1 MAEKTGI
8 QLRTGKAAPMEVLPP
23 MSWMPAETEQAVS
36 YSDLRTV
43 WRSVLRRR
51 WTILGVFTVIFVSV
65 LVGTLLQT
73 PIYRATGVLEI
84 RKENADI
91 VPVETL
97 STLERLSDDYLATQ
111 VGILK
116 SQTLARD
123 VISDLGLV
131 NVEEFN
137 PRQERGFRFWR
148 RAPSPIP
155 ADELMLRVADR
166 FKGRL
171 SVTPVPGSRLV
182 NVSFESEER
191 ELATRV
197 VNAVLSAYI
206 DLRVDMGQKTADWLA
221 SQLGETKTKLEQSEV
236 QLQAYVRENGL
247 LFLESKGSVENIVEG
262 RLRQLQERLTVA
274 QSQRIEKQSLHEM
287 VVQKGE
293 FESIPSMH
301 SEVMKDL
308 TVRLADLRREYAR
321 LTTTFKEGYPQA
333 AQVKSQMDELE
344 ALVKQEQRNVV
355 GRVTNDYQAALQQ
368 EELLRQAYRT
378 QEQLMNSVADK
389 TGRYNILK
397 RDVDTNRQLYDA
409 LQQKLKEAGVSAGL
423 KAANVGIIDQATP
436 PRRPDR
442 PNVELNLALALVVGM
457 ALGVGAGFLREY
469 LDTSVKTPE
478 EIDAFSRGLAVGM
491 IPSVRSLNGSH
502 THRTGAAARRMFPTA
517 GENAAVLALPNWHRI
532 DRDQR
537 RYGDLSEAFGSLR
550 TSLLLNP
557 VGPQVR
563 SLVVTSSQPGEGKTT
578 VSANLAISLAQLR
591 RRTLLI
597 DADIRRPCLHRLFR
611 VPNRAGLTDFL
622 VGGLGAN
629 GNGKG
634 NGGCV
639 EWRALVQP
647 NVSTGLDL
655 LTSGKLA
662 ENPAELLSSPRMVE
676 FVSEALLS
684 YDFVVLDSPP
694 LFVNVAD
701 TRILT
706 PIVDGTVLVVRSGM
720 TPRDVIQRALA
731 QCSNVI
737 GIVLNDVNMGEFP
750 AYYSS
755 PYGSEVHSSIDKG
768 DL

>member
-1 MAEKTGI
+1 MTEKTGM
-8 QLRTGKAAPMEVLPP
+8 QLRTGKTAPMEVLPP
-23 MSWMPAETEQAVS
+23 MRWIPAEAEQAVT

-43 WRSVLRRR
+43 WRAILRRR
-51 WTILGVFTVIFVSV
+51 WTILGVFTVIFGSV
-65 LVGTLLQT
+65 LAGTLLQT

-111 VGILK
+111 VGILE

-123 VISDLGLV
+123 VIRNLGLD

-137 PRQERGFRFWR
+137 PRRGRRFRLWG
-148 RAPSPIP
+148 RAPEP
-155 ADELMLRVADR
+155 APASELMLRVVDR
-166 FKGRL
+166 FQGRL

-182 NVSFESEER
+182 NVSFESEDG
-191 ELATRV
+191 ELATRAA
-197 VNAVLSAYI
+197 NAVLSAYI
-206 DLRVDMGQKTADWLA
+206 DLRLGMGQQTADWLT
-221 SQLGETKTKLEQSEV
+221 SQLAETRTKLEQSEV

-262 RLRQLQERLTVA
+262 RLRQLQERLTQA
-274 QSQRIEKQSLHEM
+274 QSQRIEKQSLHEL

-308 TVRLADLRREYAR
+308 TVRLADLKREYAR
-321 LTTTFKEGYPQA
+321 LATTFKEDYPQA
-333 AQVKSQMDELE
+333 AQVKSQVDELE
-344 ALVKQEQRNVV
+344 GLVKQEQRNVV
-355 GRVTNDYQAALQQ
+355 GRITNDYKAAVQQ
-368 EELLRQAYRT
+368 EELLRQAYRM
-378 QEQLMNSVADK
+378 QEQLMNAVADK

-423 KAANVGIIDQATP
+423 KAANVGIVDQATP

-442 PNVELNLALALVVGM
+442 PQLGLNLALALVVGL

-478 EIDAFSRGLAVGM
+478 EISRFSQGLALGM

-502 THRTGAAARRMFPTA
+502 THGTNPTARRMFPTV
-517 GENAAVLALPNWHRI
+517 GENAAVLALPNWCRI
-532 DRDQR
+532 DGNQR
-537 RYGDLSEAFGSLR
+537 RNGALSEAFGSLR
-550 TSLLLNP
+550 TSILLNP

-563 SLVVTSSQPGEGKTT
+563 SLLVTSSQPGEGKTT

-611 VPNRAGLTDFL
+611 VPNKAGLTDFL
-622 VGGLGAN
+622 VEGPCAN
-629 GNGKG
+629 GKRY
-634 NGGCV
+634 GGSV
-639 EWRALVQP
+639 EWRDLLQR

-655 LTSGKLA
+655 LTSGTSA
-662 ENPAELLSSPRMVE
+662 DNPAELLSSPRMAE
-676 FVSEALLS
+676 LVSEALLS
-684 YDFVVLDSPP
+684 YDIVLLDSPP
-694 LFVNVAD
+694 LFVNIAD
-701 TRILT
+701 TRILA

-720 TPRDVIQRALA
+720 TPRDVVQRTLA
-731 QCSNVI
+731 QCPNVV
-737 GIVLNDVNMGEFP
+737 GIVLNDVNIGEFRD
-750 AYYSS
+750 YYRS
-755 PYGSEVHSSIDKG
+755 PYGSEAHSSIDKG
-768 DL
+768 VV

>member
-8 QLRTGKAAPMEVLPP
+8 QLRTRKISPMEVLQP
-23 MSWMPAETEQAVS
+23 MPWIPAETERAVT

-43 WRSVLRRR
+43 WRAMVRRR

-91 VPVETL
+91 VAVETL
-97 STLERLSDDYLATQ
+97 STLERLSDDYLETQ

-116 SQTLARD
+116 SQTLAQH
-123 VISDLGLV
+123 VISHLELE

-137 PRQERGFRFWR
+137 PRKARWFRVWG
-148 RAPSPIP
+148 RAPEPTSPS
-155 ADELMLRVADR
+155 DQTQRVVDR
-166 FKGRL
+166 FQSKL
-171 SVTPVPGSRLV
+171 QIAPIPGSRLV
-182 NVSFESEER
+182 NVHFESEDPER
-191 ELATRV
+191 AARV
-197 VNAVLSAYI
+197 ANTVLSAYI
-206 DLRVDMGQKTADWLA
+206 DLRVDTGQKTAEWLT
-221 SQLGETKTKLEQSEV
+221 SQLAETKTKLEQSEV

-262 RLRQLQERLTVA
+262 RLRQLQERLTQA
-274 QSQRIEKQSLHEM
+274 QSQRIEKQTLHEL

-321 LTTTFKEGYPQA
+321 LATTFKEDYPQA

-344 ALVKQEQRNVV
+344 GLVKQEQRNVM
-355 GRVTNDYQAALQQ
+355 GRATNDYKAAVQQ

-397 RDVDTNRQLYDA
+397 RDVETNRQLYDA

-423 KAANVGIIDQATP
+423 QAANVGIVDQATA
-436 PRRPDR
+436 PRSPDR
-442 PNVELNLALALVVGM
+442 PKLWLNLGLALTVGL

-478 EIDAFSRGLAVGM
+478 EISAFSQGLALGM
-491 IPSVRSLNGSH
+491 IPSVRSLNGSQ
-502 THRTGAAARRMFPTA
+502 THRTGPAARQVFPTV
-517 GENAAVLALPNWHRI
+517 GENAAVLALPNWYRI
-532 DRDQR
+532 DQNQR
-537 RYGDLSEAFGSLR
+537 RHGPLSEAFGSLR
-550 TSLLLNP
+550 TSILLNP

-563 SLVVTSSQPGEGKTT
+563 SLLVTSSQPGEGKTT
-578 VSANLAISLAQLR
+578 VSANLAISLAQLGR
-591 RRTLLI
+591 RVLLI

-611 VPNRAGLTDFL
+611 VPNRAGLTNLL
-622 VGGLGAN
+622 VEGPGA
-629 GNGKG
+629 NGKG

-639 EWRALVQP
+639 GWQDLLHR

-655 LTSGKLA
+655 LTSGTLA
-662 ENPAELLSSPRMVE
+662 ENPAELLSSPRMSE
-676 FVSEALLS
+676 LVSEVLLS

-694 LFVNVAD
+694 FFVNVAD
-701 TRILT
+701 ARILT
-706 PIVDGTVLVVRSGM
+706 PVVDGTVLVVRSGM
-720 TPRDVIQRALA
+720 TPRDVVQRALA
-731 QCSNVI
+731 QCPSII
-737 GIVLNDVNMGEFP
+737 GIVLNDVDIGEFP
-750 AYYSS
+750 AYYRS
-755 PYGSEVHSSIDKG
+755 YGGPEASAISKG
-768 DL
+768 DA